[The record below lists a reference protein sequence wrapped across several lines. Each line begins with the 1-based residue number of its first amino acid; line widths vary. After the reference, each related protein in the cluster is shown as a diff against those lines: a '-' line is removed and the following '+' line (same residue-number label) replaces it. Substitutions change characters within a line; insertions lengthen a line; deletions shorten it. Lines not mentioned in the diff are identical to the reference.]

1 LKILKVKTI
10 LAVQKLINTFLLMKI
25 NKEGK
30 PPSDSIGESRG
41 YILWQS
47 AMHWQRNV
55 NHVLAAFDLTYTQF
69 VVLAITGWLKR
80 QKQQAYQHQVA
91 KFARID
97 RMMTSR
103 VIANLERKGYIQR
116 VKKAD
121 DARANL
127 VRLTALG
134 EKTMKKALG
143 AVEKLEDIFFK
154 EKSAEEKN
162 HQRLQV
168 KYGGKISDV

>member
-1 LKILKVKTI
+1 
-10 LAVQKLINTFLLMKI
+10 MKI
-25 NKEGK
+25 NKEEE

-69 VVLAITGWLKR
+69 VVLVIAGWLKE
-80 QKQQAYQHQVA
+80 QKQQAYQHQIA
-91 KFARID
+91 KYARID

-103 VIANLERKGYIQR
+103 VIANLERKGYLQR
-116 VKKAD
+116 VKKVG

-127 VRLTALG
+127 VRLTVLG
-134 EKTMKKALG
+134 EKTRRKALD
-143 AVEKLEDIFFK
+143 AVQKLEDVFFK
-154 EKSAEEKN
+154 DKTVNKENQPTLK
-162 HQRLQV
+162 V
-168 KYGGKISDV
+168 KYR